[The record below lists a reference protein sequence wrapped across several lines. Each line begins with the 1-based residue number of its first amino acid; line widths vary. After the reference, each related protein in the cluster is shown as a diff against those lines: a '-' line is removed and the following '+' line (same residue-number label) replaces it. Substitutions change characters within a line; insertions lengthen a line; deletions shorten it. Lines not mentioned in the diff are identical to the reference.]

1 MLTLYYAPGACSMAS
16 HIALE
21 ETGVPYEAKPV
32 SLATGEHLKDEY
44 LNNVNPRGKVPALR
58 TDEGV
63 LTENVAIIT
72 YLARAFPQAKLL
84 PDDPL
89 PLARALSH
97 MTYLTS
103 AVHPAFTH
111 IMRPGRFATDESA
124 HDNLKA
130 TGRENF
136 WNMLQE
142 IDGLL
147 DGKQYVLG
155 SQYSA
160 ADGYT
165 LVFYGWGKRIGLPVE
180 QLKNYTALERP
191 AATAPGRA
199 QGARTRAE
207 PAAAELISAI
217 HTQPEIS
224 QPRRKP
230 GPTRQPLGTRNDGSR
245 LSPG

>member
-21 ETGVPYEAKPV
+21 ETGVPYDTKPV
-32 SLATGEHLKDEY
+32 SLAAGEQLQDAY
-44 LNNVNPRGKVPALR
+44 LNDVNPRGKVPALR

-72 YLARAFPQAKLL
+72 YLARAFPQAHLL

-97 MTYLTS
+97 MTWLTS

-111 IMRPGRFATDESA
+111 ILRPGRFATDEGT
-124 HDNLKA
+124 HDNIKA
-130 TGRENF
+130 TGRENAWKF
-136 WNMLQE
+136 LQE

-155 SQYSA
+155 AQYSA

-165 LVFYGWGKRIGLPVE
+165 LVFYGWGKRNGMPVE
-180 QLKNYTALERP
+180 QLQNYTAFKDRLLTRPAVRKVLERE
-191 AATAPGRA
+191 
-199 QGARTRAE
+199 Q
-207 PAAAELISAI
+207 S
-217 HTQPEIS
+217 
-224 QPRRKP
+224 
-230 GPTRQPLGTRNDGSR
+230 PLLQS
-245 LSPG
+245 

>member
-21 ETGVPYEAKPV
+21 ETGAPYEAKPV

-44 LNNVNPRGKVPALR
+44 LKNVNPRGKVPALR

-72 YLARAFPQAKLL
+72 YLARAFPQARLL

-111 IMRPGRFATDESA
+111 IMRPGRFATDEAA

-180 QLKNYTALERP
+180 QLKNYTALKDRLLTRP
-191 AATAPGRA
+191 AV
-199 QGARTRAE
+199 
-207 PAAAELISAI
+207 
-217 HTQPEIS
+217 
-224 QPRRKP
+224 RKVLE
-230 GPTRQPLGTRNDGSR
+230 REQSPLLQS
-245 LSPG
+245 

>member
-1 MLTLYYAPGACSMAS
+1 MFKLYTAPGTCALAS

-21 ETGVPYEAKPV
+21 EAGADYTAERLDFKNSQQTTPQY
-32 SLATGEHLKDEY
+32 LAI
-44 LNNVNPRGKVPALR
+44 NPKGRVPALV
-58 TDEGV
+58 TDHGT
-63 LTENVAIIT
+63 LTETPAI
-72 YLARAFPQAKLL
+72 LAYIAQSFPQAKLL

-111 IMRPGRFATDESA
+111 IMRPGRFATDEAA

-130 TGRENF
+130 TGKENF
-136 WNMLQE
+136 WKLLQE
-142 IDGLL
+142 IDGFLA
-147 DGKQYVLG
+147 GKDYVLG

-180 QLKNYTALERP
+180 QLKNYTALKDRLLKRP
-191 AATAPGRA
+191 AV
-199 QGARTRAE
+199 
-207 PAAAELISAI
+207 
-217 HTQPEIS
+217 
-224 QPRRKP
+224 RKVLE
-230 GPTRQPLGTRNDGSR
+230 REQSPLLQN
-245 LSPG
+245 

>member
-21 ETGVPYEAKPV
+21 ETGAPYEAKPV

-44 LNNVNPRGKVPALR
+44 TKSVNPRAKVPALR

-63 LTENVAIIT
+63 LTENVAILT
-72 YLARAFPQAKLL
+72 YLARSFPNAHLL
-84 PDDPL
+84 PTDPL
-89 PLARALSH
+89 GTARALSH
-97 MTYLTS
+97 MAYLSNT
-103 AVHPAFTH
+103 VHPAFTH
-111 IMRPGRFATDESA
+111 IMRPGRFATDEAA
-124 HDNLKA
+124 HENLKA

-136 WNMLQE
+136 WKLLQE
-142 IDGLL
+142 IDHLL

-180 QLKNYTALERP
+180 ELKNYTALNDRLLQRP
-191 AATAPGRA
+191 AV
-199 QGARTRAE
+199 
-207 PAAAELISAI
+207 
-217 HTQPEIS
+217 
-224 QPRRKP
+224 RKVLE
-230 GPTRQPLGTRNDGSR
+230 REQSPLLQS
-245 LSPG
+245 